1 MYLEKN
7 LKEFKVLCV
16 HGGNRDKLKD
26 TIREN
31 FDANYDEKKQ
41 NNDYDVIITTDTLS
55 EGVNMHRSN
64 IIYNYDIPWN
74 ATRLMQRIGRINR
87 IGTKHKKIYV
97 NNFIP
102 SAQSD
107 ALIELSKKAFVKLQ
121 TFHSTLGEDN
131 KIYSKDEEVGTVT
144 LFEET
149 TEDIDEEL
157 TFLEEI
163 REFKRAKPK
172 QFKLLTALP
181 VKIRVQRKDDIIQ
194 DASFV
199 FIKNDQA
206 KSYYF
211 VNDKRCEPVS
221 FVKMAKHLK
230 VSPRIQ
236 GVTPLKQ
243 YHYEQVTKAVE
254 HYDDELSKLV
264 QVTNTTKVDNPT
276 DKKAL
281 RLLKGWFNKGNIS
294 KETYSIFKKIFEDGK
309 LLNLGKKIKVLE
321 GKSAHEVV
329 AELEKLQIEYSLQV
343 DDSSKKRIKREMEVI
358 LSETFIKG

>member
-1 MYLEKN
+1 MPTMMIKS
-7 LKEFKVLCV
+7 
-16 HGGNRDKLKD
+16 
-26 TIREN
+26 
-31 FDANYDEKKQ
+31 KK
-41 NNDYDVIITTDTLS
+41 NDYDVIITTDTLS

-87 IGTKHKKIYV
+87 IGTKHTKIYV

-131 KIYSKDEEVGTVT
+131 QIYSKDEEVGTVT

-163 REFKRAKPK
+163 RKFKEAKPN
-172 QFKLLTALP
+172 QFRLLAKLP
-181 VKIRVQRKDDIIQ
+181 MKIRVQREDDIIQ
-194 DASFV
+194 DATFV
-199 FIKNDQA
+199 FIKNDQS
-206 KSYYF
+206 KGYF
-211 VNDKRCEPVS
+211 FVKDERCEPVS

-230 VSPRIQ
+230 VSQRIKS
-236 GVTPLKQ
+236 VRPLKAF
-243 YHYEQVTKAVE
+243 HYEQVTKAVKY
-254 HYDDELSKLV
+254 YDEELSKII
-264 QVTNTTKVDNPT
+264 QVTSTTKVDNPT

-281 RLLKGWFNKGNIS
+281 RLLKGWFNKGSIP
-294 KETYSIFKKIFEDGK
+294 KEIYTVFKKVFEDGK

-321 GKSAHEVV
+321 GKPVHEVI
-329 AELEKLQIEYSLQV
+329 AKLENLQIEYSLQV
-343 DDSSKKRIKREMEVI
+343 NDSSKKRIKREIEVI
-358 LSETFIKG
+358 LSETFIKGSK